1 MPVALD
7 DVSQVYRRG
16 EPDETW
22 ALRDVNLTVGD
33 GEFLLICG
41 KNGSGKSTL
50 LLCMSGLQKPS
61 TGAVT
66 IDGKPAQKARDRIAL
81 AVQFP
86 ERALFARTL
95 FDDVAFGLLNRGMD
109 EKRVR
114 ESVVE
119 AVRTVGLGEELMPV
133 PPASLSHGQKRLAA
147 LAGIIA
153 ARPKYLFL
161 DEPTAGL
168 DAQGRARIMDVL
180 KRLNSDGVTVVVA
193 SHDLAHMI
201 GACRRIV
208 ILDEG
213 AVSADCKPEDLISLE
228 CLESTGL
235 ALPYELTIA
244 RALKLRG
251 IMVEGMSPEEL
262 AEGVG
267 RMCGH
272 ENAG

>member
-1 MPVALD
+1 MPIALEGI
-7 DVSQVYRRG
+7 SQVYRRG

-22 ALRDVNLTVGD
+22 ALRDVNLTVSG
-33 GEFLLICG
+33 GEFLFICG

-50 LLCMSGLQKPS
+50 LHCMSGLQKPS
-61 TGAVT
+61 VGTVE
-66 IDGKPAQKARDRIAL
+66 IDGRPAYKARDHIAL

-95 FDDVAFGLLNRGMD
+95 FDDVAFGLRNRGVD
-109 EKRVR
+109 EKQVR
-114 ESVVE
+114 EAVVE
-119 AVRTVGLGEELMPV
+119 AARTVGLGEELLPSS
-133 PPASLSHGQKRLAA
+133 PTALSHGQKRLAA

-168 DAQGRARIMDVL
+168 DAQGRARVLDAL
-180 KRLNSDGVTVVVA
+180 KRLNRDGVTIVVA

-208 ILDEG
+208 ILDRG
-213 AVSADCKPEDLISLE
+213 TVSAGCKPEDLISLE

-235 ALPYELTIA
+235 ALPYELTVA
-244 RALKLRG
+244 RALRRCG
-251 IMVEGMSPEEL
+251 IMVQGMSPEEL

>member
-1 MPVALD
+1 LPIELE
-7 DVSQVYRRG
+7 DVNQVYRRG
-16 EPDETW
+16 EPDETR

-50 LLCMSGLQKPS
+50 LSCMSGLQKPS
-61 TGAVT
+61 AGTVS
-66 IDGKPAQKARDRIAL
+66 IDGRPAGKARDRIAL

-86 ERALFARTL
+86 ERALFERTL
-95 FDDVAFGLLNRGMD
+95 FDDVAFGLRNGGMD
-109 EKRVR
+109 EKQVLKA
-114 ESVVE
+114 VAE
-119 AVRTVGLGEELMPV
+119 AVRTVGLSEELLSV
-133 PPASLSHGQKRLAA
+133 QPATLSHGQKRLAA
-147 LAGIIA
+147 LACIIA

-168 DAQGRARIMDVL
+168 DAQGRARILGVL
-180 KRLNSDGVTVVVA
+180 KRLNRDGVAVVVA

-201 GACRRIV
+201 GACKRIV

-213 AVSADCKPEDLISLE
+213 VISADCKPEDLISLE

-235 ALPYELTIA
+235 ALPYELTVA
-244 RALKLRG
+244 RALRLCG
-251 IMVEGMSPEEL
+251 ITVQGMSPVEL